1 MDPNWTTT
9 TIGTATSI
17 IAASAM
23 HLRFCEGLAT
33 LNRRSPMVRT
43 NTERVYLRLAF
54 ATQVYSNHYAPVFAT
69 TNMAAPRIALTLAP
83 IVRIEMPQIVSST
96 SPASGKQQEKFQ
108 YIKTSPSRFTSAIA
122 STLKPNQTSSVG
134 AVRHERHETRLKPV
148 LQQVI
153 ERRQFEEASK
163 ITHTIATVRR
173 SEQQKVECIVRK
185 TIPAPADVSTTQAAA
200 VTQVETQQTK
210 PWTSHQPVTPTLPNI
225 PDTEVARL
233 TDRVVQQIN
242 RRILSERER
251 RGSI

>member
-1 MDPNWTTT
+1 VDPNWTAT

-23 HLRFCEGLAT
+23 HLRFCEGLAA
-33 LNRRSPMVRT
+33 LKCRAPMVRA

-54 ATQVYSNHYAPVFAT
+54 ATQVYSNHYAPVFTT
-69 TNMAAPRIALTLAP
+69 TNMAAPRMALTLAP
-83 IVRIEMPQIVSST
+83 IVHIGMQQIVSST
-96 SPASGKQQEKFQ
+96 SPSSRKRQEKFQ
-108 YIKTSPSRFTSAIA
+108 YIKTLPSRFMSAVA
-122 STLKPNQTSSVG
+122 TTLKPNHTSSAE

-153 ERRQFEEASK
+153 ECRHFEEASK
-163 ITHTIATVRR
+163 ITRTVATVRR

-185 TIPAPADVSTTQAAA
+185 TIPVPADVSATQAAS
-200 VTQVETQQTK
+200 VTQVEAQRAK
-210 PWTSHQPVTPTLPNI
+210 PWTSHQPVMPTLPNI

-251 RGSI
+251 RGIM